1 MESKQHSPV
10 MLKQIKQSTLDG
22 YNQRLKKLNDGKEI
36 DSYSFLYDPN
46 VIMDKIKAYKP
57 STQRNYIIA
66 IVQAIKQIPGP
77 KDGPPRGPELKNL
90 FEIYSKIMD
99 EFNTS
104 LKKNNTK
111 SVQQQENWCT
121 QEAIEGVYKKLLDEY
136 VEYFVRKNKSFTETE
151 WDKILEVVILGLYT
165 LQPPRRIL
173 DYTAMYIV
181 KKMPKEIDQS
191 VNYYDLSTDMFH
203 YNTYKTS
210 GTYKTQS
217 FKAPEKLA
225 TLLDCY
231 VKVHPNKLTSSNKI
245 PLLCKLDG
253 SVFEKSYAITRIL
266 NRIFKRELG
275 KRVSVNLL
283 RNIYLTSKFGPKVAE
298 LSNTAS
304 QMGTSS
310 STISDNY
317 IKID

>member
-1 MESKQHSPV
+1 MESKKHSPV
-10 MLKQIKQSTLDG
+10 GSSLMKQIKQSTLDG

-46 VIMDKIKAYKP
+46 GIMEKIKAYKP

-66 IVQAIKQIPGP
+66 IVQAIKQI
-77 KDGPPRGPELKNL
+77 PELKNL

-191 VNYYDLSTDMFH
+191 INYYDVSTDMFH

-298 LSNTAS
+298 LSDTAS

-310 STISDNY
+310 NTIENNY